1 MMAHTPRST
10 KLIFFLLPLCLLS
23 SCNYRAL
30 SKENE
35 KLENIK
41 AELTESVEKLK
52 AEIAEDPVDHHA
64 LLEQAETELQQAEQN
79 HQTLQSTNTQLK
91 GKHAEL
97 EKQYAEDKK
106 NYIIK

>member
-1 MMAHTPRST
+1 MMLHSLRST

-30 SKENE
+30 SKQNE
-35 KLENIK
+35 ELKIKK
-41 AELTESVEKLK
+41 AELTENVKKLK

-64 LLEQAETELQQAEQN
+64 LLKQAETELQEAEQN
-79 HQTLQSTNTQLK
+79 HQTLQSTNTELK

>member
-1 MMAHTPRST
+1 MTLLIRPT

-35 KLENIK
+35 QLKNKKVELAENVAKLTVK
-41 AELTESVEKLK
+41 
-52 AEIAEDPVDHHA
+52 IAEDPVDHHA
-64 LLEQAETELQQAEQN
+64 LLKQAEAELKQAEKD
-79 HQTLQSTNTQLK
+79 HQALQSTNTELK

-106 NYIIK
+106 NYLIK